1 MKVFLESERLIL
13 RQFNMAD
20 ADNLLALDSDPE
32 VMRFINGGKPTDYA
46 FIAEIFLPKILSY
59 YDKYENYGF
68 WAAMEKSSQYF
79 IGWFHFYPAI
89 ETNFGV
95 ELDIVKNGDIALGYR
110 LKREQWG
117 KGYATEIS
125 RSLIEK
131 GFSEWGLQKVVA
143 WALAAN
149 TASRRVMEKVGLK
162 LEKEFSFKE
171 SQLPFFSESERKAVM
186 YSIDKS
192 IQM

>member
-1 MKVFLESERLIL
+1 MKLFLESERLML
-13 RQFNMAD
+13 RKFDRAD
-20 ADNLLALDSDPE
+20 LDNLLALDSDPE

-46 FIAEIFLPKILSY
+46 FISEIFLPKILSY

-68 WAAMEKSSQYF
+68 WAAIEKSSQEF

-89 ETNFGV
+89 ENAFAI
-95 ELDIVKNGDIALGYR
+95 ELDLVKEGEIALGYR
-110 LKREQWG
+110 LKREKWG

-131 GFSEWGLQKVVA
+131 GFSEWGVEKVVA

-149 TASRRVMEKVGLK
+149 IPSRRVMEKVGLK
-162 LEKEFSFKE
+162 LTKDFSFKE
-171 SQLPFFSESERKAVM
+171 SQLPFFSEPERKAVL
-186 YSIDKS
+186 YSIDKN
-192 IQM
+192 